1 MWGRSNDNHLESKGF
16 ILRGFSHSFS
26 PSIQDGEKER
36 EKRDER
42 IRSILK
48 GDIF

>member
-1 MWGRSNDNHLESKGF
+1 MIIIWKVRGLF
-16 ILRGFSHSFS
+16 IVCGFSRLFS

-48 GDIF
+48 GDFI